1 MINISENLI
10 FNFYFLNVH
19 ISLSMQV
26 LTMKF
31 CISIVNIAI
40 KGTVSQFFYLR
51 PSSIFIKFR
60 KNIQKNYVKSYPFFS
75 IK

>member
-1 MINISENLI
+1 
-10 FNFYFLNVH
+10 
-19 ISLSMQV
+19 
-26 LTMKF
+26 MKF

-40 KGTVSQFFYLR
+40 EGTVSQIFDIR